1 MSSDMELTI
10 YNRTNQD
17 MDSFTA
23 LFETIAAAAEKKLKL
38 PRDHTLSVTFVRSR
52 TIHTI
57 NRDYRGIDRPTD
69 VITFAAQDERSGF
82 ETEEEQKDLGDLFIN
97 IDYARKQAKRYG
109 HSYERE
115 IGFLFT
121 HGLLHTLGYDHMTA
135 KEENIMFQLQDEIL
149 DPIIGRTV
157 C

>member
-1 MSSDMELTI
+1 MASDMELTI
-10 YNRTNQD
+10 YNRTTQD
-17 MDSFTA
+17 VSRFTE
-23 LFETIAAAAEKKLKL
+23 LFETIASAAETKLKL
-38 PRDHTLSVTFVRSR
+38 PKDHTISVTFVRSR

-69 VITFAAQDERSGF
+69 VITFAAQDERTGF

-97 IDYARKQAKRYG
+97 IDYARKQALRYG

-121 HGLLHTLGYDHMTA
+121 HGLLHTLGYDHMTDE
-135 KEENIMFQLQDEIL
+135 EENIMFQLQDEIL
-149 DPIIGRTV
+149 DPIIRRTA